1 MVKMVDCSR
10 KLTEKEK
17 KTWNFLRVVVT
28 LHAII
33 FFPIPMKRCNNC
45 GWFNY
50 DSAERCEKCDDESFE
65 PIVPEA
71 NVAETSQREYIKPV
85 EHSEPVT
92 KSPIMATVAFGSV
105 EPASQPVR
113 KSMAATV
120 MDANAVL
127 RDEVEVHCPKCR
139 YPIIGAVDYCPN
151 CGATVKSV
159 NSGHQIPKVTRIET
173 CEEAS
178 KPSGYNAN
186 AISSDLKATVRD
198 VPVAMIQEEED
209 IYRLVPVDVLGEAV
223 YEMHLGDIVSIGG
236 RRYRFQK

>member
-1 MVKMVDCSR
+1 MGRTGDLLK
-10 KLTEKEK
+10 KAK
-17 KTWNFLRVVVT
+17 KTWNILGVMVT
-28 LHAII
+28 LHPII
-33 FFPIPMKRCNNC
+33 FFPTPMKRCNNC

-65 PIVPEA
+65 PIVSEA
-71 NVAETSQREYIKPV
+71 KVTETSQCENLKPV

-120 MDANAVL
+120 LDASAVL
-127 RDEVEVHCPKCR
+127 RDEVEVHCSKCR
-139 YPIIGAVDYCPN
+139 YPIIGAMDYCPN

-173 CEEAS
+173 CEEDT
-178 KPSGYNAN
+178 KPSDFNAN
-186 AISSDLKATVRD
+186 VMSSDLKATVRD